1 MNAFGEE
8 ARAHVMLEHA
18 RVCAL
23 VTELV
28 QEILRVGHEIGCDV
42 VRVRLGALRAAME
55 QAVDIEE
62 RELIPLLRQAD
73 AWGPVR
79 VERVRDRHAHMLCA
93 VRAFE
98 DEVTIDYDSCDL
110 VSHTEQLVA
119 ALSSDLEEER
129 DAVMAS
135 ARDEDGTVV
144 VDQEP
149 D

>member
-1 MNAFGEE
+1 MF
-8 ARAHVMLEHA
+8 EHA

-28 QEILRVGHEIGCDV
+28 TEVLQTGCKVGHHV
-42 VRVRLGALRAAME
+42 VRERLVQLRAAVE
-55 QAVDIEE
+55 EAVEIEE
-62 RELIPLLRQAD
+62 RELIPLLRAAD

-93 VRAFE
+93 VRDFE
-98 DEVTIDYDSCDL
+98 DEVSLEHHACDL
-110 VSHTEQLVA
+110 VARVEQLVA
-119 ALSSDLEEER
+119 ALASDLDEER
-129 DAVMAS
+129 AAAVAS